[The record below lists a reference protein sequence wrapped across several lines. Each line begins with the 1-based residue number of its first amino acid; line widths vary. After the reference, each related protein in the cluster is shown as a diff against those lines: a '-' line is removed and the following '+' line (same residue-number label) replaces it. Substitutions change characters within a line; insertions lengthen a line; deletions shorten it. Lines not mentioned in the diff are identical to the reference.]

1 MSVLGEA
8 VRLVAAGTTATF
20 ELSAPGFT
28 RDNIDVQIISKSHVS
43 DSLQTVS
50 IETA

>member
-20 ELSAPGFT
+20 ELSALGFK
-28 RDNIDVQIISKSHVS
+28 RGDIDVHITSK
-43 DSLQTVS
+43 
-50 IETA
+50 